1 MMTHIRTIHSHDH
14 LLYHEYCN
22 IDVTQQT
29 FFFIFIMSS
38 QTSQQRYC
46 DIAYISHRLLLAISN
61 QIIDF
66 LILARAMKCTSEVQ
80 FQFPARMSRMSLSG
94 LDLIFFSAHTFALVS
109 LSLLSSCNTLLA
121 GENYAKK
128 KLTNIFFYV
137 NVSNL
142 CQC

>member
-1 MMTHIRTIHSHDH
+1 MTHIRTIHSHDH

-46 DIAYISHRLLLAISN
+46 DIAYISHRLLLAISD

-94 LDLIFFSAHTFALVS
+94 LDLIFFLLTHLPLFLF
-109 LSLLSSCNTLLA
+109 LSYRAVTLCEL
-121 GENYAKK
+121 EKIMQKK
-128 KLTNIFFYV
+128 KVDKYFL
-137 NVSNL
+137 L
-142 CQC
+142 CECV